1 MTFSVVFTPDQ
12 PQAAKEML
20 RVVRPNGKIGL
31 ANWTLNS
38 FIGQLLKIIGG
49 CVSPVPRVMSPNLSG
64 HAGADRGTLRQRC
77 AHHTLDDTNFVFR
90 YCFEVY

>member
-1 MTFSVVFTPDQ
+1 MTFGVVFTPDE
-12 PQAAKEML
+12 PQAAKEIM

-31 ANWTLNS
+31 ANWTLDS
-38 FIGQLLKIIGG
+38 LIGQLLKIIGG
-49 CVSPVPRVMSPNLSG
+49 FVPPVPRVMSPNLSG

-77 AHHTLDDTNFVFR
+77 AHHTLDDTNFAFR

>member
-12 PQAAKEML
+12 PQAVKEML
-20 RVVRPNGKIGL
+20 RVCRPGTKIGL
-31 ANWTLNS
+31 AKWTLDS

-49 CVSPVPRVMSPNLSG
+49 FVSPVLRVMSQSLSG